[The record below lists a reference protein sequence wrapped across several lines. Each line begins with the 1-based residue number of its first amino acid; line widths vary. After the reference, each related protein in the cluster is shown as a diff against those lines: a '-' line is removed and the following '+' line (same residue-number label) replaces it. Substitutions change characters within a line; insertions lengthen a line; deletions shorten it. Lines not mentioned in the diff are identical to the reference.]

1 MSFQERQENQERPP
15 SREIQREIEAIRQLA
30 KDRRAIILA
39 HYYCRPEVQDAAD
52 YVGDSLGL
60 SRTAAES
67 PAEVIAFC
75 GVHFMAETASILCPD
90 KMVLAVNP
98 EAGCP
103 MADMIT
109 AEALAARKAEL
120 PGVQV
125 LTYVNSPA
133 EVKALSD
140 LCCTSANVLDI
151 LGEMTGDSVL
161 MTPDQNL
168 AAFAQKRVPG
178 KKVLFWEGY
187 CPVHHQRTAAE
198 VRDLKSGY
206 PEARVAAHPECRP
219 EILELADLVGSTTA
233 ILNYVK
239 NGPDREYIVVTEEG
253 VAHQLKDSGKICH
266 FPPKMICEDMKKNT
280 LADLRRALS
289 TLSPEVRVSD
299 EIRAKALAP
308 IEKMLQR
315 G

>member
-1 MSFQERQENQERPP
+1 MSLQESPASQGT
-15 SREIQREIEAIRQLA
+15 QREIEAIRRLA
-30 KDRRAIILA
+30 QDRQAIILA

-67 PAEVIAFC
+67 PAKVIAFC

-90 KMVLAVNP
+90 KTVLAVNP

-103 MADMIT
+103 MADMIS
-109 AEALAARKAEL
+109 AEALADRQAEL

-140 LCCTSANVLDI
+140 MCCTSANVVDI
-151 LGEMTGDSVL
+151 LGEMAGDSVL
-161 MTPDQNL
+161 MTPDKNL

-187 CPVHHQRTAAE
+187 CPIHHQRTAEE
-198 VRDLKSGY
+198 VQALKAHY

-219 EILELADLVGSTTA
+219 EVLELADFVGSTTA

-239 NGPDREYIVVTEEG
+239 NGPDREFIVITEEG
-253 VAHQLKDSGKICH
+253 VAHQLRDSGKICH
-266 FPPKMICEDMKKNT
+266 FPPEMICEDMKKNT
-280 LADLRRALS
+280 LADLRRALE

-299 EIRAKALAP
+299 EIRARALAP